1 VRPREKYFDYVA
13 DARLDRSEPIERDEQ
28 AQAEIA
34 SDLSEALDDTVHD
47 HTDKLDKLREAF
59 SARVTNSP
67 PPTSGG
73 QGPLKRAGLAGL
85 FEKQYYVQSA
95 KAYKPAQIV
104 YHMVAQNWTSRL
116 PTAAWSPP
124 TCGTRSEVRVAGM
137 QSAPITRQSNAPA
150 PDRRTAAAEHRRKG
164 HHRLGGEGRCG
175 LVARCPHS
183 GLRLCDC
190 RPASR
195 CRLPH

>member
-1 VRPREKYFDYVA
+1 MDKNIIKETMLSLEGAALQSAREKYFEYVA
-13 DARLDRSEPIERDEQ
+13 DARPDRSEPIERDEQ

-34 SDLSEALDDTVHD
+34 SDLSEALDDTLHD

-67 PPTSGG
+67 PPTFGG

-124 TCGTRSEVRVAGM
+124 TCGTHRRSGWRACSPRPSRVKATPPL
-137 QSAPITRQSNAPA
+137 PIDGLPQPNIVAKDTIDLAA
-150 PDRRTAAAEHRRKG
+150 KAAA
-164 HHRLGGEGRCG
+164 
-175 LVARCPHS
+175 AW
-183 GLRLCDC
+183 
-190 RPASR
+190 
-195 CRLPH
+195 